1 MMQVCLLRA
10 TQWGRYPD
18 VLGRTYPGQNCALA
32 RALELIGE
40 RWTMLIIRDARFR
53 GVKRFGEFQ
62 KSLGVATNIL
72 TKRLDH
78 LVEQGLMSFDPPTG
92 EYRLTESGHDLLVV
106 AIAATEWGE
115 RWAALGPIDFVDRST
130 GRMVTAALIDK
141 DSGKPVE
148 NGLVEARPRDA
159 DLDLG
164 DAS

>member
-1 MMQVCLLRA
+1 
-10 TQWGRYPD
+10 
-18 VLGRTYPGQNCALA
+18 
-32 RALELIGE
+32 
-40 RWTMLIIRDARFR
+40 MLIIRDARFR
-53 GVKRFGEFQ
+53 GAKRFGEFQ

-115 RWAALGPIDFVDRST
+115 RWAGSGPIDFVDRST

-148 NGLVEARPRDA
+148 NGLVEARPRD
-159 DLDLG
+159 
-164 DAS
+164 